1 MNQRKMV
8 VIMAHKIPDPDAIGA
23 AVGLYRLG
31 LSLGRKA
38 HIVMNEVTIS
48 VRAMVDE
55 LNKVVFMM
63 KICSLITN
71 KQLRS
76 QMKTRY

>member
-1 MNQRKMV
+1 
-8 VIMAHKIPDPDAIGA
+8 MAHKIPDPDAIGA

-55 LNKVVFMM
+55 LNK
-63 KICSLITN
+63 KWYL
-71 KQLRS
+71 
-76 QMKTRY
+76 